1 VTIFI
6 VGIVLMV
13 AGPIISWY
21 GWRQHAARTR
31 AGPADPFYKWFLEAV
46 KKAYPVLTGPGHTG
60 GERIAAFGSVIF
72 ALGVLV
78 TVVGLVAWAAG

>member
-13 AGPIISWY
+13 AGPVISWFGWRTQAKTRGGPAEPFY
-21 GWRQHAARTR
+21 GW
-31 AGPADPFYKWFLEAV
+31 FLDVV
-46 KKAYPVLTGPGHTG
+46 KKAFPVLTGPGHTG

-78 TVVGLVAWAAG
+78 TVVGLIAWAAG

>member
-13 AGPIISWY
+13 AGPLISWF
-21 GWRQHAARTR
+21 GWRTQARTR
-31 AGPADPFYKWFLEAV
+31 GGPAEPFYKWFLDVV
-46 KKAYPVLTGPGHTG
+46 KKAFPVLTGAGHTG

-78 TVVGLVAWAAG
+78 TVVGLIAWAAA

>member
-1 VTIFI
+1 MTIFI

-13 AGPIISWY
+13 AGPVISWL
-21 GWRQHAARTR
+21 GWRMHSARTR
-31 AGPADPFYKWFLEAV
+31 GGPADPFFKWFLEAV

-60 GERIAAFGSVIF
+60 GERIAAFGSVVF

-78 TVVGLVAWAAG
+78 AIVGLVAWAGA